1 MLYVLFDLYD
11 QFTTSNFFQHGRFN
25 MIAILWNMVYVSLV
39 LTERIQNLLVIF
51 PSSVLSLYLDIGCEK
66 VKTRTSYFFMVLLN
80 KDHKGGLLLL
90 LTIFWKATI
99 YLLILVN
106 QLTMQPEISGARPK
120 YFTYTNTLIYFK

>member
-1 MLYVLFDLYD
+1 
-11 QFTTSNFFQHGRFN
+11 
-25 MIAILWNMVYVSLV
+25 
-39 LTERIQNLLVIF
+39 
-51 PSSVLSLYLDIGCEK
+51 
-66 VKTRTSYFFMVLLN
+66 MVLLN

-120 YFTYTNTLIYFK
+120 YFTYTNTLIYFKVK